1 MDKYITSIK
10 DLVIQVMSNGAEIK
24 DKAEKGDAL
33 SCFQMGMIHLLGI
46 NTSIDFKKASK
57 FLSNQ
62 SLLDDPDANRLLG
75 FIAECEG
82 NYSQAFKNYANAR
95 KANRPYYNK
104 VSEERVN
111 LQGSFKKMGLPST
124 VQNKEIT
131 NVLNEYIKGGNT
143 IADASIKLA
152 MICDDEESCL
162 NAAQT
167 LYDIGEYYSSMRWL
181 LNGNSPESN
190 ALYVLIKKK
199 ISDTKNALSL
209 TNILEV
215 IEIEGSSFLANYDTI
230 PSYVGIKNVCDDVAA
245 TCKKEWHDAVPN
257 KIASIKKKVEDEEAA
272 RIKKK
277 KEEEAERKKKQKE
290 AERKA
295 FLQEQQKKEMQKR
308 EKRQKISNYF
318 TLFMLI
324 LGAGVVY
331 YIYSNFNGWMFGILT
346 VVCIF
351 VTLLIIGM
359 VVPDEDKKEKKVK

>member
-1 MDKYITSIK
+1 MEKYVTNIK
-10 DLVIQVMSNGAEIK
+10 DLVIQALENDSEIK
-24 DKAEKGDAL
+24 AKAESNDAL
-33 SCFQMGMIHLLGI
+33 SCFLMGMIHLLGI
-46 NTSIDFKKASK
+46 ETPIDFKKASS
-57 FLSNQ
+57 FLGNQ
-62 SLLDDPDANRLLG
+62 SLKDNPDANRLLG

-82 NYSQAFKNYANAR
+82 NFSLAFKSYANAMETTDSNA
-95 KANRPYYNK
+95 KKPYTNK
-104 VSEERVN
+104 VFSERNN
-111 LQGSFKKMGLPST
+111 LQAYFKKLELPST
-124 VQNKEIT
+124 VLNKEIT
-131 NVLNEYIKGGNT
+131 TVINDYIKGGDT
-143 IADASIKLA
+143 IVDASIKLA

-181 LNGNSPESN
+181 LNGNIPESN

-290 AERKA
+290 E
-295 FLQEQQKKEMQKR
+295 
-308 EKRQKISNYF
+308 ISNYF

>member
-1 MDKYITSIK
+1 
-10 DLVIQVMSNGAEIK
+10 
-24 DKAEKGDAL
+24 
-33 SCFQMGMIHLLGI
+33 
-46 NTSIDFKKASK
+46 
-57 FLSNQ
+57 
-62 SLLDDPDANRLLG
+62 
-75 FIAECEG
+75 
-82 NYSQAFKNYANAR
+82 
-95 KANRPYYNK
+95 
-104 VSEERVN
+104 
-111 LQGSFKKMGLPST
+111 
-124 VQNKEIT
+124 
-131 NVLNEYIKGGNT
+131 
-143 IADASIKLA
+143 
-152 MICDDEESCL
+152 
-162 NAAQT
+162 
-167 LYDIGEYYSSMRWL
+167 MRWL
-181 LNGNSPESN
+181 LNGNIPESN